1 MAFRATTPAARIE
14 VLTTTLT
21 AASSATHN
29 RNALARELG
38 MLVYGTE
45 AYQTTRAAF
54 DQENGRMI
62 ALRTR
67 WLREAEQFHKDY
79 SGNADSRR
87 TIAGLL
93 GKFEKAGLKNTAAEF
108 AVPNKTALPKI
119 EF

>member
-1 MAFRATTPAARIE
+1 MAFRAITPAARIE
-14 VLTTTLT
+14 ALTTTLS
-21 AASSATHN
+21 AATQATQN
-29 RNALARELG
+29 RNTLAHQLS
-38 MLVYGTE
+38 MLVYGTD
-45 AYQTTRAAF
+45 AYKTTRAAF

-67 WLREAEQFHKDY
+67 WLREAEQFHQDY

-108 AVPNKTALPKI
+108 AVPNKAALPKI